1 MSNEQSH
8 DNIKNAPKQKQKVQN
23 KERKEMGFDGIDGKQ
38 KTSNY
43 ILWVCL
49 IFEGL
54 MIRQI
59 KNLVKRTCSDVYFP

>member
-43 ILWVCL
+43 PL
-49 IFEGL
+49 F
-54 MIRQI
+54 
-59 KNLVKRTCSDVYFP
+59 NKRS